1 LNQKLEVLMS
11 KARIHW
17 AWLAVVA
24 SLVATIPAYAQM
36 HTQQQLP
43 GDGFT
48 CYKCQEHFL
57 GTCVDTDVNELGWT
71 ACDDGSG
78 ECRFSG
84 MRCARLPDIGLLHT
98 TGVEMRLVSG
108 EVVKALPIS
117 PGLWLSGD
125 CETGLRTF
133 ESVTIAGKRSVA
145 LSELRASPV
154 QVAIGY

>member
-1 LNQKLEVLMS
+1 MS
-11 KARIHW
+11 KARIRW

-43 GDGFT
+43 RDGFT

-84 MRCARLPDIGLLHT
+84 MRCARLPDIGLLRT
-98 TGVEMRLVSG
+98 EGVELQLVSG
-108 EVVKALPIS
+108 EIVKALPIS
-117 PGLWLSGD
+117 PGIWIAGD
-125 CETGLRTF
+125 CESGLRTF
-133 ESVTIAGKRSVA
+133 EAITVAGGHSIA
-145 LSELRASPV
+145 LSELGPAPV
-154 QVAIGY
+154 QVALGS